1 MTRTSTVLQSFSAN
15 LILLFSALWHTLS
28 GNIALFYLE
37 TLHYQIHFW
46 NSMGALNMV
55 EPNVVVTTFIVIIIT
70 FKESAVSS
78 RLKNIMMEFIYIHK
92 ITLQ

>member
-1 MTRTSTVLQSFSAN
+1 
-15 LILLFSALWHTLS
+15 
-28 GNIALFYLE
+28 
-37 TLHYQIHFW
+37 
-46 NSMGALNMV
+46 MV